1 MRILPVN
8 WSEAL
13 VFDRPV
19 AEVMATVA
27 RLAGTD
33 LEEVR
38 TAVMTAI
45 AIGNR
50 PDLELAFPDLAGAN
64 PSHGNCPFMT
74 RPQ

>member
-1 MRILPVN
+1 MEIRPGN

-19 AEVMATVA
+19 AEVLATVE
-27 RLAGTD
+27 RLAGAE
-33 LEEVR
+33 LEELR

-50 PDLELAFPDLAGAN
+50 PDLELAFPELAGAN
-64 PSHGNCPFMT
+64 PHHGNCPFMT